1 MKTTFTEPKVIV
13 SAQIDRAAREELER
27 RAAEADR
34 TVSWLVRAAVASYL
48 DSSPSFSSGE
58 KPRAST
64 SASVAGVS

>member
-48 DSSPSFSSGE
+48 ETSPSFSSGE
-58 KPRAST
+58 PRAST